1 MKLRNSLIL
10 TLSLLCSCVESVD
23 KSKFNK
29 PSDYSDADF
38 QINENLDITFQ
49 FYQWAFSYDGLNY
62 IKCDDVTSSDV
73 KGPFN
78 KEKDTNFELF
88 LTDFYPRLE
97 QSIKNDES
105 SIINGKELSKEDYE
119 ISLSEDYY
127 FYYEGK
133 ERTMIDDKVEFVSNH
148 DVEHYSSY
156 PYFTVY
162 CYLPTSKELIFI
174 TAAQFSWASQD

>member
-62 IKCDDVTSSDV
+62 IKCDDVTSDDI
-73 KGPFN
+73 KGPF
-78 KEKDTNFELF
+78 
-88 LTDFYPRLE
+88 
-97 QSIKNDES
+97 
-105 SIINGKELSKEDYE
+105 
-119 ISLSEDYY
+119 
-127 FYYEGK
+127 
-133 ERTMIDDKVEFVSNH
+133 
-148 DVEHYSSY
+148 
-156 PYFTVY
+156 
-162 CYLPTSKELIFI
+162 
-174 TAAQFSWASQD
+174 

>member
-62 IKCDDVTSSDV
+62 IKCDDVTSSDI
-73 KGPFN
+73 KGPFK

-88 LTDFYPRLE
+88 LTDFYSRLE
-97 QSIKNDES
+97 QSINVPW
-105 SIINGKELSKEDYE
+105 SIKLTPSGII
-119 ISLSEDYY
+119 ISLRD
-127 FYYEGK
+127 
-133 ERTMIDDKVEFVSNH
+133 
-148 DVEHYSSY
+148 EH
-156 PYFTVY
+156 P
-162 CYLPTSKELIFI
+162 LN
-174 TAAQFSWASQD
+174 ASQPIKDTLLGIFMLLSWLHFSNALCEIAVTPSGMVTSIA